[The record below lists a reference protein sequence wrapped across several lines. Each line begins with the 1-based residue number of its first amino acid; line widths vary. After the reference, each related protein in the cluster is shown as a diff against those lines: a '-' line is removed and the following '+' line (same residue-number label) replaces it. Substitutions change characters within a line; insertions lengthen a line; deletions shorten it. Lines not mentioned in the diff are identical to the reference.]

1 MNNAN
6 PSPASDDATGS
17 PRHAHPQLPAELH
30 ARTLHTAERFS
41 ERPAN
46 DTLRPVGRVGII
58 GANGMSI
65 GLAMGLAAA
74 DIPVTVFDERDAL
87 DQGLALLRA
96 SYTEAVTRGALT
108 ADQHH
113 RRLALFGPAVR
124 FHHLKDCD
132 LIIEVMSIDATVR
145 EKFFRY
151 LDEIGKPSAIMVANA
166 SGSRLDRIGSCTRR
180 PSDVLG
186 LRFSDPGILSGKAR
200 LVHARETSGE
210 AFATAAALLTD
221 IGKLQT

>member
-6 PSPASDDATGS
+6 PTPMREDATSS
-17 PRHAHPQLPAELH
+17 PHATHRQLHTDLH
-30 ARTLHTAERFS
+30 ARSLPTAAGLCEQ
-41 ERPAN
+41 PAN
-46 DTLRPVGRVGII
+46 DTVRPVGRVGII

-74 DIPVTVFDERDAL
+74 DMPVTVFDERNAL

-96 SYTEAVTRGALT
+96 SYTDAVKRGELT
-108 ADQHH
+108 EDQRH

-132 LIIEVMSIDATVR
+132 LIIEVMSIDATTR

-166 SGSRLDRIGSCTRR
+166 SGSCLDRIARCTRR
-180 PSDVLG
+180 SGDVLG
-186 LRFSDPGILSGKAR
+186 LHFGDRASLFEKAQ
-200 LVHARETSGE
+200 LVRARETSRE
-210 AFATAAALLTD
+210 AFATAAGLLAD
-221 IGKLQT
+221 IGKLQA